1 MAHLLSI
8 IQPDLHLIR
17 ENPEGMKAVTASAA
31 YWHYEAPGDQR
42 HLDPLGF
49 YRVKPWVSYQ
59 MGMTGGGYWVYQY
72 SSFWFLDPKL
82 GPEYGAVYPTAAG
95 PVTTKRWEASRDGI
109 EDYELLTM
117 LRARCGS
124 STEATSLLNDAVAFV
139 TRGQEN
145 ASDISRQ
152 LRAYTPDYDNWMQY
166 RGKIIDMIE
175 RLSK

>member
-1 MAHLLSI
+1 
-8 IQPDLHLIR
+8 LIR
-17 ENPEGMKAVTASAA
+17 EDPKSMQAVTASAS

-42 HLDPLGF
+42 NLDPLGF

-59 MGMTGGGYWVYQY
+59 MGMTRGGYWVYQH

-82 GPEYGAVYPTAAG
+82 GPEYGAVYPTPAG

-117 LRARCGS
+117 LRTRAKDSAEGKQ
-124 STEATSLLNDAVAFV
+124 LLDEAVAFV
-139 TRGQEN
+139 TNGQEN
-145 ASDISRQ
+145 VSDISRQ
-152 LRAYTPDYDNWMQY
+152 LRAYTPDYTKWMQF